1 MYKAEILS
9 GENYRFKGITLD
21 ALNKEELIQKITRYF
36 KIDYKTLV
44 NEFNTKDDAKGH
56 YSYYLKKAFGFE
68 GYVILVTD
76 ANGNYVNLYED
87 GVV

>member
-21 ALNKEELIQKITRYF
+21 ALNMEELIQKITKYF

-44 NEFNTKDDAKGH
+44 MSLTTKMMQRV
-56 YSYYLKKAFGFE
+56 S
-68 GYVILVTD
+68 IPTI
-76 ANGNYVNLYED
+76 
-87 GVV
+87 

>member
-21 ALNKEELIQKITRYF
+21 AINKEELIQKITKYF
-36 KIDYKTLV
+36 EIDYKTL
-44 NEFNTKDDAKGH
+44 NDKFKTKDDEKGQ
-56 YSYYLKKAFGFE
+56 YFYYLKKAFGFE

-76 ANGNYVNLYED
+76 ANNNYVKLFED
-87 GVV
+87 

>member
-21 ALNKEELIQKITRYF
+21 AINKEELIQKIAKYF
-36 KIDYKTLV
+36 EIDYKTL
-44 NEFNTKDDAKGH
+44 NDKFKTKDDENGQ
-56 YSYYLKKAFGFE
+56 YFYYLKKAFGFE

-76 ANGNYVNLYED
+76 AKNNYVNLFED
-87 GVV
+87 

>member
-21 ALNKEELIQKITRYF
+21 AINKEELIQKITKYF
-36 KIDYKTLV
+36 EIDYKTL
-44 NEFNTKDDAKGH
+44 NDKFKTKDDEKGQ
-56 YSYYLKKAFGFE
+56 YFYYLKKTFGFE

-76 ANGNYVNLYED
+76 ANNNYVNLFED
-87 GVV
+87 